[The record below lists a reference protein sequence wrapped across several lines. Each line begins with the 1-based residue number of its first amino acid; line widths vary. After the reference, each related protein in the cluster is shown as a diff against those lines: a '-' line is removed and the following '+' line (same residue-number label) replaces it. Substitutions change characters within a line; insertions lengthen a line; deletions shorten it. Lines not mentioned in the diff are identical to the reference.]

1 MSVRQL
7 PTGPLSGGERPFL
20 RPRSKVR
27 KWRISAVQAVTPKAR
42 LRLNRLLICAWRIEA
57 ACKKS
62 DRFPDAQSEPVRS
75 AERSAFLRQEN
86 YRQGYALCGSILT
99 HASAPHVASH
109 QLGRPSGLPSPP
121 FTRLPQPTET
131 CC

>member
-57 ACKKS
+57 ACKRN
-62 DRFPDAQSEPVRS
+62 DRFPYSSTVETLS
-75 AERSAFLRQEN
+75 
-86 YRQGYALCGSILT
+86 
-99 HASAPHVASH
+99 ASH
-109 QLGRPSGLPSPP
+109 KSQFRFFETPPRAGLGPIETPGGLGSG
-121 FTRLPQPTET
+121 
-131 CC
+131 